1 MHGPNHTEVASSL
14 GNLGVLYLEQGDHR
28 RAKGVLERALAI
40 RERTLGPQHLN
51 VAATFEHLAKCCFI
65 AADLVQAKTLLERA
79 LAIYDTQLGRT
90 HPETAKILANLATLA
105 TQTGRPRQAAALTER
120 AAVAAVVAEHQPCGW
135 CGRMAVHR
143 AKFCGRCKM
152 VWYCNEECQ
161 HAAWREH
168 KPHCHGKPEAPGA
181 AAASSASVPNAA
193 SAAQ

>member
-1 MHGPNHTEVASSL
+1 M
-14 GNLGVLYLEQGDHR
+14 
-28 RAKGVLERALAI
+28 
-40 RERTLGPQHLN
+40 N
-51 VAATFEHLAKCCFI
+51 VANTLNHLAQCCY
-65 AADLVQAKTLLERA
+65 AVGDLAQAKTLWERA

-90 HPETAKILANLATLA
+90 HPQTAEILANLATLA
-105 TQTGRPRQAAALTER
+105 TETGRPRQAAALTER

-161 HAAWREH
+161 RAAWREH
-168 KPHCHGKPEAPGA
+168 KPHCHAKPEAP
-181 AAASSASVPNAA
+181 AAASSASSVPTAA

>member
-1 MHGPNHTEVASSL
+1 MSVA
-14 GNLGVLYLEQGDHR
+14 N
-28 RAKGVLERALAI
+28 
-40 RERTLGPQHLN
+40 TLN
-51 VAATFEHLAKCCFI
+51 HLATCCC
-65 AADLVQAKTLLERA
+65 AAGDLARAKTLFERS

-90 HPETAKILANLATLA
+90 HPQTAKILAALATLA
-105 TQTGRPRQAAALTER
+105 TLTGHPSQAAALTER

-161 HAAWREH
+161 RAAWREH
-168 KPHCHGKPEAPGA
+168 RPHCHAKPEAP
-181 AAASSASVPNAA
+181 AAASSVSNAA